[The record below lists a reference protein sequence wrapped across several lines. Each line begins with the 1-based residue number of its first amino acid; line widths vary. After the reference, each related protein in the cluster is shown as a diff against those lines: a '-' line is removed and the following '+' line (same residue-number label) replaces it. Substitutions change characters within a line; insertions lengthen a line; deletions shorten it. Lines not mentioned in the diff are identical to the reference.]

1 MLAYIAYMDP
11 MGYIKSYPLLE
22 ANCNLD
28 GKNRLGGARLS
39 VRRSALEPWS
49 LARFLAR
56 LKRLHHGFD
65 SAELQLVPP
74 DLRLRGCT
82 EWILT
87 RNVDM
92 LFDLR
97 QGWSSQMQSASLS
110 SLRAFWEFLRQGY
123 TYCNSYTNL
132 KFVVLLRQWSVP
144 AVGVSCECG
153 GGLLELLPK
162 TAPEIRGWS
171 FWTLHRRL
179 QACTTSKKSE
189 TQQNYEVSSF
199 SSSKHMIIIVITIII
214 ILIICVYI
222 YISYVLFRMCFWT
235 HKWDRMGLSENRVP
249 QKSNCSSSLFP
260 S

>member
-1 MLAYIAYMDP
+1 MDQSWV
-11 MGYIKSYPLLE
+11 YQILSYPLFE

-28 GKNRLGGARLS
+28 GKNRLGGAR
-39 VRRSALEPWS
+39 VNRQRRSALEPWS
-49 LARFLAR
+49 LARFWAR
-56 LKRLHHGFD
+56 LHRLHHGFD

-92 LFDLR
+92 SYLIYGKDEAAQCKVLVWVPCVHFEN
-97 QGWSSQMQSASLS
+97 
-110 SLRAFWEFLRQGY
+110 FWEGF

-144 AVGVSCECG
+144 AVDVSCECG

-162 TAPEIRGWS
+162 TAPEVRGWS

-179 QACTTSKKSE
+179 QACTTSKK
-189 TQQNYEVSSF
+189 
-199 SSSKHMIIIVITIII
+199 IINATK
-214 ILIICVYI
+214 L
-222 YISYVLFRMCFWT
+222 W
-235 HKWDRMGLSENRVP
+235 G
-249 QKSNCSSSLFP
+249 
-260 S
+260 